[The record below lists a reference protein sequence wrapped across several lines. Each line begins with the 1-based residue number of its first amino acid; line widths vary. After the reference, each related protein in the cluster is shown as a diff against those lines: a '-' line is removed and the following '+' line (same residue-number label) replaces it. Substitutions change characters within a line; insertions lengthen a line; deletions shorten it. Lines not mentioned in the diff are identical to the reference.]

1 MLKWFA
7 ASTLLFSLLGCS
19 QTLQRLPIEQHPIAQ
34 SPLFFRGTGE
44 ATTLDAV
51 ADEAARVDAVLVG
64 ENHGHPLGLQ
74 TAADLWSKVI
84 ERAPHAALAM
94 EFIER
99 NEQAALDDYL
109 AGIGDE
115 AAFKKATGRTE
126 GNYPPG
132 HRAMVEAAK
141 AKGLPVIAA
150 NAPRRYV
157 RLARSEGFDRL
168 RALSSEQARL
178 FRVPDALPTGAY
190 RAEFDEVMA
199 TPHEKGPNAP
209 PETPEEKQARLDST
223 FRSQSTWDWTMGE
236 SVARAIGERRTPT
249 LLVVGR
255 FHIERHGGGDGSARD
270 EGGTTQALRALSPG
284 VRVLTVLFVDAWPE
298 GRQLRPED
306 ASRADVLVYVGP
318 SPKP

>member
-1 MLKWFA
+1 MLKWLT
-7 ASTLLFSLLGCS
+7 ASVLFLALVGCS
-19 QTLQRLPIEQHPIAQ
+19 QTVQHLPIDKHPITR
-34 SPLFFRGTGE
+34 SPLIFRGTGE

-51 ADEAARVDAVLVG
+51 AEEAARVDAVLVG

-74 TAADLWSKVI
+74 TASDLWAKLI

-99 NEQAALDDYL
+99 DEQAALDDYL

-115 AAFKKATGRTE
+115 AAFKKATGRTD

-141 AKGLPVIAA
+141 AKNLPVIAA

-157 RLARSEGFDRL
+157 RLARGEGFDRL
-168 RALSSEQARL
+168 RALSPEQARL

-190 RAEFDEVMA
+190 RAEFDKVMA
-199 TPHEKGPNAP
+199 VPHEKGPNAP
-209 PETPEEKQARLDST
+209 PETPEEKQTRLDST
-223 FRSQSTWDWTMGE
+223 FRSQSTWDWTMAE
-236 SVARAIGERRTPT
+236 SVARAIADRRTPT

-255 FHIERHGGGDGSARD
+255 FHIERHGGSDGSARE
-270 EGGTTQALRALSPG
+270 EGGTTQALRALSPA
-284 VRVLTVLFVDAWPE
+284 VRLLTVLFVDAWPE
-298 GRQLRPED
+298 GDQLRPED
-306 ASRADVLVYVGP
+306 ASRADVVIYVGP

>member
-1 MLKWFA
+1 MLKWLA
-7 ASTLLFSLLGCS
+7 ASTILFVLFGCT
-19 QTLQRLPIEQHPIAQ
+19 QTLERLPIDKHPITRT
-34 SPLFFRGTGE
+34 PIIFRGNGE

-51 ADEAARVDAVLVG
+51 AEEAARVDAVLVG

-74 TAADLWSKVI
+74 TAADLWARI
-84 ERAPHAALAM
+84 LDRAPHAALAL

-99 NEQAALDDYL
+99 DEQAALDDYL
-109 AGIGDE
+109 AGVTDE
-115 AAFKKATGRTE
+115 AAFKKASGRTD

-141 AKGLPVIAA
+141 AKNLPVIAA

-168 RALSSEQARL
+168 RSLSPEQGRL
-178 FRVPDALPTGAY
+178 FRIPDVLPTGAY
-190 RAEFDEVMA
+190 RGEFDKVMA
-199 TPHEKGPNAP
+199 VPHEKGPNAP
-209 PETPEEKQARLDST
+209 LETPEEKLARLDST

-236 SVARAIGERRTPT
+236 SVARAIADRRTPT

-255 FHIERHGGGDGSARD
+255 FHIERHGGDGSARE
-270 EGGTTQALRALSPG
+270 EGGTTQAIRALSPG

-298 GRQLRPED
+298 SGQLRSED
-306 ASRADVLVYVGP
+306 ASRADVVVYVGP
-318 SPKP
+318 SPKM